1 MKITEAKW
9 IEDFKQ
15 GKIDGETIEVSYK
28 TYAQAKSFYASED
41 ASLPQDTLMYTVYTC
56 QTKN

>member
-28 TYAQAKSFYASED
+28 AGKII
-41 ASLPQDTLMYTVYTC
+41 LC
-56 QTKN
+56 Q